1 MRKFIFLIVLTAV
14 LSGCSQTPEKKSI
27 KINNHKINIEIADTP
42 EEQYRGLSERE
53 NLCENCGMLFQFPDK
68 RKVDFVMRDMKFDLD
83 IIWISDNKIIKID
96 KNLPAEGS
104 EPKNIYN
111 SDSLINQVLEV
122 NAGFCDQ
129 NNIKTGDLIVF

>member
-1 MRKFIFLIVLTAV
+1 MKKIFILLVIIF
-14 LSGCSQTPEKKSI
+14 LSGCSQTPEQKSA

-83 IIWISDNKIIKID
+83 IIWISDNKIIEID
-96 KNLPAEGS
+96 RNLPAEGS